1 MTTAAQPAA
10 ETAALRE
17 APVLDIDP
25 YAIDVLRDP
34 YVFHEALR
42 EAGPIV
48 FIKPHGVY
56 AVGRH
61 AEAKVVLAD
70 HARFTNAGGIGIQDI
85 RKPGD
90 FRVPSRLLESD
101 PPNHTKIR
109 TVVMRLLSPL
119 VIRKWKE
126 EFQRKADDLV
136 DELLARREFDGVEDC
151 VERFVLEAFPGAV
164 GVRLPR
170 TETLAI
176 GEMRFNQSGPKNELF
191 ERALKNAQP
200 YLAWFEESVS
210 RQGVL
215 PDSIAEMLF
224 KAEDAGEL
232 DEGVASNVVR
242 SFVGGGT
249 DSTIAGIGFTL
260 HQLAKNPA
268 QWERVRSDPAKVKA
282 AFEEGIRHET
292 PFQVTYR
299 TTVSGAT
306 ELSGVRLDGDIK
318 VGVFMG
324 AANRDPRQFAN
335 ADSFDVD
342 RPQLAGNHVALGT
355 GIHACIGQMIAR
367 GESEALLGALCKR
380 VARLE
385 LTAAASY
392 RPINQMRMLDKLP
405 LRLHAA

>member
-1 MTTAAQPAA
+1 MTTVA
-10 ETAALRE
+10 EAALRD

-25 YAIDVLRDP
+25 YSIEVLQDP
-34 YVFHEALR
+34 YAFHEALR
-42 EAGPIV
+42 EAGPIA

-61 AEAKVVLAD
+61 AEARTVLAD

-90 FRVPSRLLESD
+90 FRIPSRLLESD

-109 TVVMRLLSPL
+109 SVVTRLLSPL
-119 VIRKWKE
+119 VIRKWKDA
-126 EFQRKADDLV
+126 FQAKAETLV
-136 DELLARREFDGVEDC
+136 DQLLEQREFDGVEHC

-176 GEMRFNQSGPKNELF
+176 GEMRFNQSGPKNALF
-191 ERALKNAQP
+191 ERAMHNAQP

-232 DEGVASNVVR
+232 DEGDASNVVR

-260 HQLAKNPA
+260 HQLARNPQ

-299 TTVSGAT
+299 TTVSQGG
-306 ELSGVRLDGDIK
+306 ELSGVRLAPDTK
-318 VGVFMG
+318 VGVFLG
-324 AANRDPRQFAN
+324 AANRDPRQFERAET
-335 ADSFDVD
+335 FDVD

-367 GESEALLGALCKR
+367 GESEALLGTLARR

-385 LTAAASY
+385 LTAPARY
-392 RPINQMRMLDKLP
+392 RPINQLRTLDKLP
-405 LRLHAA
+405 MRIHAA

>member
-1 MTTAAQPAA
+1 MTTAVEA
-10 ETAALRE
+10 TLRE

-25 YAIDVLRDP
+25 YSMDVLRDP
-34 YVFHEALR
+34 YSFHEALR
-42 EAGPIV
+42 EAGPV
-48 FIKPHGVY
+48 AYIKPHGVY

-61 AEAKVVLAD
+61 AEAKVVLAEY
-70 HARFTNAGGIGIQDI
+70 ARFTNAGGIGIQDI
-85 RKPGD
+85 RKPGE
-90 FRVPSRLLESD
+90 FRIPSRLLEAD

-109 TVVMRLLSPL
+109 TVVTRILSPL

-126 EFQRKADDLV
+126 GFERKAEGLV
-136 DELLARREFDGVEDC
+136 DQLLERREFDGVEHC
-151 VERFVLEAFPGAV
+151 AEHFVLEAFPASV

-176 GEMRFNQSGPKNELF
+176 GAMRFNQSGPQNALF
-191 ERALKNAQP
+191 EKAMKEAQP

-210 RQGVL
+210 RAGVL
-215 PDSIAEMLF
+215 PDSLAEMLF

-260 HQLAKNPA
+260 HQLARNPD
-268 QWERVRSDPAKVKA
+268 QWQRVRDDPAKVKA

-299 TTVSGAT
+299 TTNGPT
-306 ELSGVRLDGDIK
+306 ELSGTRLDGDTKI
-318 VGVFMG
+318 GVFLG
-324 AANRDPRQFAN
+324 AANRDPRKFEN
-335 ADSFDVD
+335 PDRFDVD
-342 RPQLAGNHVALGT
+342 RPALAGNHLALGT
-355 GIHACIGQMIAR
+355 GVHACIGQMIAR
-367 GESEALLGALCKR
+367 LESEALIGAL
-380 VARLE
+380 ARKATKLE
-385 LTAAASY
+385 LTAPATY

-405 LRLHAA
+405 MRISVV

>member
-1 MTTAAQPAA
+1 MTNAADS
-10 ETAALRE
+10 ALRE

-25 YAIDVLRDP
+25 YSIDVLRDP
-34 YVFHEALR
+34 YPFHEALR
-42 EAGPIV
+42 EAGPIA

-61 AEAKVVLAD
+61 AEAKVVLSEY
-70 HARFTNAGGIGIQDI
+70 ARFTNAAGIGIQDI

-90 FRVPSRLLESD
+90 FRIPSRLLEAD
-101 PPNHTKIR
+101 PPDHTKIR
-109 TVVMRLLSPL
+109 AVVTRILSPL

-126 EFQRKADDLV
+126 GFERKAEGLV
-136 DELLARREFDGVEDC
+136 DQLLEQREFDGVEDC
-151 VERFVLEAFPGAV
+151 AERFVLEAFPASV

-176 GEMRFNQSGPKNELF
+176 GAMRFNQSGPKNALF
-191 ERALKNAQP
+191 EKALQEAQP

-210 RQGVL
+210 RGGVL
-215 PDSIAEMLF
+215 PDSLAEMLF
-224 KAEDAGEL
+224 KAEDAGDL

-260 HQLAKNPA
+260 HQLAKNPD
-268 QWERVRSDPAKVKA
+268 QWQRVRSDPAKVKA

-299 TTVSGAT
+299 TTVAET
-306 ELSGVRLDGDIK
+306 ELSGIRLDGGIK
-318 VGVFMG
+318 VGVFLG
-324 AANRDPRQFAN
+324 AANRDPRKFEN
-335 ADSFDVD
+335 ADRYDVD
-342 RPQLAGNHVALGT
+342 RPALAGNHVALGT

-367 GESEALLGALCKR
+367 LEAEALIGAL
-380 VARLE
+380 ARKAAKLE
-385 LTAAASY
+385 LTAPATY

-405 LRLHAA
+405 VRIHAA

>member
-1 MTTAAQPAA
+1 
-10 ETAALRE
+10 
-17 APVLDIDP
+17 
-25 YAIDVLRDP
+25 
-34 YVFHEALR
+34 
-42 EAGPIV
+42 
-48 FIKPHGVY
+48 
-56 AVGRH
+56 
-61 AEAKVVLAD
+61 
-70 HARFTNAGGIGIQDI
+70 
-85 RKPGD
+85 
-90 FRVPSRLLESD
+90 
-101 PPNHTKIR
+101 
-109 TVVMRLLSPL
+109 
-119 VIRKWKE
+119 
-126 EFQRKADDLV
+126 
-136 DELLARREFDGVEDC
+136 
-151 VERFVLEAFPGAV
+151 
-164 GVRLPR
+164 
-170 TETLAI
+170 
-176 GEMRFNQSGPKNELF
+176 LF

-299 TTVSGAT
+299 TTVSGAS
-306 ELSGVRLDGDIK
+306 ELSGVRLDGDVK

-380 VARLE
+380 VTRLE
-385 LTAAASY
+385 LTAPASY
-392 RPINQMRMLDKLP
+392 RPRSSPACLRNRITGCGHRMASRHRLERRSADTAPCLCLDRARIRPAARCSRAPLCSPHCRSRDSRRSVASARCLP
-405 LRLHAA
+405 TRSRWGSPPATPTYREPTIPTE

>member
-1 MTTAAQPAA
+1 MHQVH
-10 ETAALRE
+10 ETASPRE

-25 YAIDVLRDP
+25 YSIEVLRDP
-34 YVFHEALR
+34 YSFHQALR
-42 EAGPIV
+42 EAGPV
-48 FIKPHGVY
+48 AYIKPHGVY

-61 AEAKVVLAD
+61 AEAKVLLAD
-70 HARFTNAGGIGIQDI
+70 HARFTNAAGIGIQDI

-90 FRVPSRLLESD
+90 FRIPSRLLESD
-101 PPNHTKIR
+101 PPDHTKIR
-109 TVVMRLLSPL
+109 AVVTRLLSPL

-126 EFQRKADDLV
+126 GFQAKAEALV
-136 DELLARREFDGVEDC
+136 NELLERGEFDGVEHC
-151 VERFVLEAFPGAV
+151 VERFVLEAFPAAV

-176 GEMRFNQSGPKNELF
+176 GEMRFNQSGPPNELF
-191 ERALKNAQP
+191 HRAMKNAQP

-215 PDSIAEMLF
+215 PGSIAEMLF

-260 HQLAKNPA
+260 HQLARAPE
-268 QWERVRSDPAKVKA
+268 QWERVRSDPAKIKA
-282 AFEEGIRHET
+282 AFEEGIRHES

-299 TTVSGAT
+299 TTRGET
-306 ELSGVRLDGDIK
+306 DLSGVRLDADMK
-318 VGVFMG
+318 VGVFLG
-324 AANRDPRQFAN
+324 AANRDPRQFTN
-335 ADSFDVD
+335 PDVFDVD

-355 GIHACIGQMIAR
+355 GVHACIGQMIAR
-367 GESEALLGALCKR
+367 AESEALLGTLVRR

-385 LTAAASY
+385 LTAPPTY

-405 LRLHAA
+405 MRVHPA

>member
-1 MTTAAQPAA
+1 MTTAA
-10 ETAALRE
+10 TASALSE
-17 APVLDIDP
+17 APVLDLDP
-25 YAIDVLRDP
+25 YAIEVLRDP
-34 YVFHEALR
+34 YAFHEALR
-42 EAGPIV
+42 EAGPVV
-48 FIKPHGVY
+48 FIKPHRVY

-61 AEAKVVLAD
+61 AESKVVLAD
-70 HARFTNAGGIGIQDI
+70 HTRFTNAAGIGIQDI

-90 FRVPSRLLESD
+90 FRIPSRLLETD

-109 TVVMRLLSPL
+109 SVVTRLLSPL

-126 EFQRKADDLV
+126 EFQRKADKLV
-136 DELLARREFDGVEDC
+136 DELLERGEFDGVEDC
-151 VERFVLEAFPGAV
+151 VERFVLEAFPDAV

-191 ERALKNAQP
+191 ERALKRAQP

-215 PDSIAEMLF
+215 PNSIAEMLF
-224 KAEDAGEL
+224 KTEDDGEL
-232 DEGVASNVVR
+232 FEGVASNLVR

-260 HQLAKNPA
+260 HQLARNPA
-268 QWERVRSDPAKVKA
+268 QWQRVRDDPSKVKA

-299 TTVSGAT
+299 TTVSGGV
-306 ELSGVRLDGDIK
+306 ELSGVRLDGDVKI
-318 VGVFMG
+318 GVFMG
-324 AANRDPRQFAN
+324 AANRDRRQFAA
-335 ADSFDVD
+335 ADSFDID
-342 RPQLAGNHVALGT
+342 RPQLAASHVALGT

-367 GESEALLGALCKR
+367 GESEALLGTLAR
-380 VARLE
+380 RAARLE
-385 LTAAASY
+385 ITAPASY
-392 RPINQMRMLDKLP
+392 RPINQMRALDKLP
-405 LRLHAA
+405 MRVHAA

>member
-1 MTTAAQPAA
+1 MTHLA
-10 ETAALRE
+10 EAALRE

-25 YAIDVLRDP
+25 YNIEVLRDP
-34 YVFHEALR
+34 YAFHQALR
-42 EAGPIV
+42 EAGPIAY
-48 FIKPHGVY
+48 IKPHGVY

-61 AEAKVVLAD
+61 AEAKVVLGD
-70 HARFTNAGGIGIQDI
+70 HARFTNCGGIGIQDI

-90 FRVPSRLLESD
+90 FRIPSRLLESD
-101 PPNHTKIR
+101 PPDHTKIR
-109 TVVMRLLSPL
+109 SVVTRLLSPL

-126 EFQRKADDLV
+126 AFQSKAETLV
-136 DELLARREFDGVEDC
+136 DQLLEQREFDGVENC
-151 VERFVLEAFPGAV
+151 VERFVLDAFPGAV

-176 GEMRFNQSGPKNELF
+176 GEMRFNQSGPRNELF
-191 ERALKNAQP
+191 ERALKNAEP

-260 HQLAKNPA
+260 HQLARSSE
-268 QWERVRSDPAKVKA
+268 QWQRVRTDPAKVKA

-299 TTVSGAT
+299 TTRGET
-306 ELSGVRLDGDIK
+306 ELSGVRLDADTK
-318 VGVFMG
+318 VGVFLG
-324 AANRDPRQFAN
+324 AANRDPRQFPD
-335 ADSFDVD
+335 ADRFDVD
-342 RPQLAGNHVALGT
+342 RAQLAGNHVALGT

-367 GESEALLGALCKR
+367 AESEALLGTFARR

-385 LTAAASY
+385 LTAPATY

-405 LRLHAA
+405 MRIHPV

>member
-1 MTTAAQPAA
+1 MTTVA
-10 ETAALRE
+10 EATLRE

-25 YAIDVLRDP
+25 YSTEVLRDP
-34 YVFHEALR
+34 YAFHEALR
-42 EAGPIV
+42 EAGPIA

-61 AEAKVVLAD
+61 AEAKVVLTE

-90 FRVPSRLLESD
+90 FRIPSRLLESD

-109 TVVMRLLSPL
+109 TVVTRLLSPL
-119 VIRKWKE
+119 VIRKWKDA
-126 EFQRKADDLV
+126 FQAKAEALV
-136 DELLARREFDGVEDC
+136 DQLLEQREFDGVEHC

-191 ERALKNAQP
+191 ERAMKNAQP

-210 RQGVL
+210 REGVL

-224 KAEDAGEL
+224 KAEDAGDL

-260 HQLAKNPA
+260 HQLARNPQ
-268 QWERVRSDPAKVKA
+268 QWARVRSDPAKVKA

-299 TTVSGAT
+299 TTVSAGG
-306 ELSGVRLDGDIK
+306 ELSGVRLEPDTK
-318 VGVFMG
+318 VGVFLG
-324 AANRDPRQFAN
+324 AANRDPRQFPN
-335 ADSFDVD
+335 ADTFDVD
-342 RPQLAGNHVALGT
+342 RPQLAGNHVALGS

-367 GESEALLGALCKR
+367 GESEALLGTLARR

-385 LTAAASY
+385 LTAPATY
-392 RPINQMRMLDKLP
+392 RPINQLRTLDKLP
-405 LRLHAA
+405 LRIHAA

>member
-1 MTTAAQPAA
+1 MHQVH
-10 ETAALRE
+10 ETASPRE

-25 YAIDVLRDP
+25 YSIEVLRDP
-34 YVFHEALR
+34 YSFHQALR
-42 EAGPIV
+42 EAGPV
-48 FIKPHGVY
+48 AYIKPHGVY

-61 AEAKVVLAD
+61 AEAKVLLSD
-70 HARFTNAGGIGIQDI
+70 HARFTNAAGIGIQDI

-90 FRVPSRLLESD
+90 FRIPSRLLESD
-101 PPNHTKIR
+101 PPDHTKIR
-109 TVVMRLLSPL
+109 SVVTRLLSPL

-126 EFQRKADDLV
+126 GFQAKAEALV
-136 DELLARREFDGVEDC
+136 NELLERGEFDGVEHC
-151 VERFVLEAFPGAV
+151 VERFVLEAFPAAV

-176 GEMRFNQSGPKNELF
+176 GEMRFNQSGPPNELY
-191 ERALKNAQP
+191 ERAMKNAQP

-215 PDSIAEMLF
+215 PGSIAEMLF

-260 HQLAKNPA
+260 HQLARAPE

-282 AFEEGIRHET
+282 AFEEGIRHES

-299 TTVSGAT
+299 TTRGET
-306 ELSGVRLDGDIK
+306 ELSGVRLDADMK
-318 VGVFMG
+318 VGVFLG
-324 AANRDPRQFAN
+324 AANRDPRQFTN
-335 ADSFDVD
+335 PDVFDVD

-355 GIHACIGQMIAR
+355 GVHACIGQMIAR
-367 GESEALLGALCKR
+367 AESEALLGTLVRR

-385 LTAAASY
+385 LTAPPTY

-405 LRLHAA
+405 MRIHPA

>member
-1 MTTAAQPAA
+1 MTTAAD
-10 ETAALRE
+10 TASLSE

-34 YVFHEALR
+34 YAFHEALR

-61 AEAKVVLAD
+61 AECKVVLAD
-70 HARFTNAGGIGIQDI
+70 HTRFTNAGGIGIQDI

-90 FRVPSRLLESD
+90 FRIPSRLLESD

-126 EFQRKADDLV
+126 EFQRKADTLV
-136 DELLARREFDGVEDC
+136 DELLERGNFDGVENC

-191 ERALKNAQP
+191 ERALANAQP

-210 RQGVL
+210 RRGVL

-224 KAEDAGEL
+224 KAEDDGQL

-260 HQLAKNPA
+260 HQLAKNPQ
-268 QWERVRSDPAKVKA
+268 QWQRVRDDPSKVKA

-292 PFQVTYR
+292 PFQMTYR
-299 TTVSGAT
+299 TTVSGSP
-306 ELSGVRLDGDIK
+306 ELSGIRLAGDIK
-318 VGVFMG
+318 VGVFLG
-324 AANRDPRQFAN
+324 AANRDPRQFV
-335 ADSFDVD
+335 DPDRFDID
-342 RPQLAGNHVALGT
+342 RPQLAGNQVALGT

-367 GESEALLGALCKR
+367 GESEALLGTLARR
-380 VARLE
+380 VARVE
-385 LTAAASY
+385 LMAPATY

>member
-34 YVFHEALR
+34 YAFHEALR

-126 EFQRKADDLV
+126 EFQRKADALV

-210 RQGVL
+210 RQGVM
-215 PDSIAEMLF
+215 PDSIAELLF
-224 KAEDAGEL
+224 RAEDAGEL
-232 DEGVASNVVR
+232 DEGIASNVVR

-268 QWERVRSDPAKVKA
+268 QWRRVRSEPAKVKA

-299 TTVSGAT
+299 TTRGAT
-306 ELSGVRLDGDIK
+306 ELSGVRLGADTKI
-318 VGVFMG
+318 GVFMG
-324 AANRDPRQFAN
+324 AANRDPRQFAD
-335 ADSFDVD
+335 ADCFDVN
-342 RPQLAGNHVALGT
+342 RPALAGNHVALGS
-355 GIHACIGQMIAR
+355 GIHACIGQMLAR
-367 GESEALLGALCKR
+367 QESEALIGALARR
-380 VARLE
+380 VVNME
-385 LTAAASY
+385 LTAPATY
-392 RPINQMRMLDKLP
+392 RPINQMRTLDKLP
-405 LRLHAA
+405 MRIVPA

>member
-1 MTTAAQPAA
+1 MMVT
-10 ETAALRE
+10 
-17 APVLDIDP
+17 
-25 YAIDVLRDP
+25 
-34 YVFHEALR
+34 
-42 EAGPIV
+42 
-48 FIKPHGVY
+48 
-56 AVGRH
+56 
-61 AEAKVVLAD
+61 
-70 HARFTNAGGIGIQDI
+70 
-85 RKPGD
+85 
-90 FRVPSRLLESD
+90 
-101 PPNHTKIR
+101 
-109 TVVMRLLSPL
+109 
-119 VIRKWKE
+119 
-126 EFQRKADDLV
+126 
-136 DELLARREFDGVEDC
+136 
-151 VERFVLEAFPGAV
+151 
-164 GVRLPR
+164 
-170 TETLAI
+170 
-176 GEMRFNQSGPKNELF
+176 LF

-299 TTVSGAT
+299 TTVSGAS
-306 ELSGVRLDGDIK
+306 ELSGVRLDGDVK

-355 GIHACIGQMIAR
+355 GIHACIGQMI
-367 GESEALLGALCKR
+367 S
-380 VARLE
+380 RLE
-385 LTAAASY
+385 NEVLLTELARRKIDFEVTGPTEY
-392 RPINQMRMLDKLP
+392 KIHNTLRGLTRLPMRFTQG
-405 LRLHAA
+405 

>member
-1 MTTAAQPAA
+1 MTTVA
-10 ETAALRE
+10 EAALRE

-25 YAIDVLRDP
+25 YSLEVLRDP
-34 YVFHEALR
+34 YAFHDALR
-42 EAGPIV
+42 EAGPIAY
-48 FIKPHGVY
+48 IKPHGVY

-61 AEAKVVLAD
+61 AEAKTVLAD

-90 FRVPSRLLESD
+90 FRIPSRLLESD

-109 TVVMRLLSPL
+109 SVVTRLLSPL
-119 VIRKWKE
+119 VIRKWKDA
-126 EFQRKADDLV
+126 FQAKAETLV
-136 DELLARREFDGVEDC
+136 DQLLERREFDGVEHC

-191 ERALKNAQP
+191 ERAMKNAQP

-224 KAEDAGEL
+224 KSEDAGDL

-260 HQLAKNPA
+260 HQLARNPQ

-299 TTVSGAT
+299 TTVSRGG
-306 ELSGVRLDGDIK
+306 ELSGVRLDPDTK
-318 VGVFMG
+318 VGVFLG
-324 AANRDPRQFAN
+324 AANRDPRQFER
-335 ADSFDVD
+335 ADEFDVD
-342 RPQLAGNHVALGT
+342 RPQLAGNHVALGS

-367 GESEALLGALCKR
+367 GESEALLGTLARR

-385 LTAAASY
+385 LTAPATY
-392 RPINQMRMLDKLP
+392 RPINQLRTLDKLP
-405 LRLHAA
+405 LRVYAA

>member
-1 MTTAAQPAA
+1 MTTVA
-10 ETAALRE
+10 EAALRD

-25 YAIDVLRDP
+25 YSMEVLRDP
-34 YVFHEALR
+34 YAFHEALR
-42 EAGPIV
+42 EAGPIAY
-48 FIKPHGVY
+48 IKPHGVY

-61 AEAKVVLAD
+61 AEAKTVLAD
-70 HARFTNAGGIGIQDI
+70 YARFTNAGGIGIQDI

-90 FRVPSRLLESD
+90 FRIPSRLLESD

-109 TVVMRLLSPL
+109 SVVTRLLSPL
-119 VIRKWKE
+119 VIRKWKDA
-126 EFQRKADDLV
+126 FQAKAETLV
-136 DELLARREFDGVEDC
+136 DQLLEQREFDGVEHC

-176 GEMRFNQSGPKNELF
+176 GEMRFNQSGPRNALF
-191 ERALKNAQP
+191 EQAMKNAQP

-260 HQLAKNPA
+260 HQLARNPQ

-299 TTVSGAT
+299 TTVSQGG
-306 ELSGVRLDGDIK
+306 ELSGVRLDPDTK
-318 VGVFMG
+318 VGVFLG
-324 AANRDPRQFAN
+324 AANRDPRQFER
-335 ADSFDVD
+335 ADTFDVD

-355 GIHACIGQMIAR
+355 GIHACIGLMIAR
-367 GESEALLGALCKR
+367 GESVALLGTLARR

-385 LTAAASY
+385 LTAPATY
-392 RPINQMRMLDKLP
+392 RPINQLRTLDKLP
-405 LRLHAA
+405 MRIHAA

>member
-1 MTTAAQPAA
+1 MTTTAEAPALS
-10 ETAALRE
+10 EV
-17 APVLDIDP
+17 PVLDIDP

-34 YVFHEALR
+34 YAFHQALR
-42 EAGPIV
+42 EAGPIA

-61 AEAKVVLAD
+61 GEAKEVLSD
-70 HARFTNAGGIGIQDI
+70 YARFTNAGGIGIQDI

-90 FRVPSRLLESD
+90 FRIPSRLLESD
-101 PPNHTKIR
+101 PPNHTRIR
-109 TVVMRLLSPL
+109 SVVTRLLSPL
-119 VIRKWKE
+119 VIRKWKDA
-126 EFQRKADDLV
+126 FQAKADSLV
-136 DELLARREFDGVEDC
+136 DQLLEQREFDGVEDC
-151 VERFVLEAFPGAV
+151 VERYVLEAFPGAV

-191 ERALKNAQP
+191 ERALVKAQP

-210 RQGVL
+210 REGVL
-215 PDSIAEMLF
+215 PDSIASMLF
-224 KAEDAGEL
+224 EAEDAGQL

-260 HQLAKNPA
+260 HQLARNPQ
-268 QWERVRSDPAKVKA
+268 QWERVRSEPAKVKA

-299 TTVSGAT
+299 TTRGET
-306 ELSGVRLDGDIK
+306 QLSGMRLEPDTK
-318 VGVFMG
+318 VGVFLG
-324 AANRDPRQFAN
+324 AANRDPRQFPN
-335 ADSFDVD
+335 ADTFDVD

-367 GESEALLGALCKR
+367 AESEALLGALARR

-385 LTAAASY
+385 LTSPATY

-405 LRLHAA
+405 LRIHAA

>member
-1 MTTAAQPAA
+1 MTTVA
-10 ETAALRE
+10 EAALRD

-25 YAIDVLRDP
+25 YSIEVLQDP
-34 YVFHEALR
+34 YAFHEALR
-42 EAGPIV
+42 EAGPIA

-61 AEAKVVLAD
+61 AEARTVLAD

-90 FRVPSRLLESD
+90 FRIPSRLLESD

-109 TVVMRLLSPL
+109 SVVTRLLSPL
-119 VIRKWKE
+119 VIRKWKDA
-126 EFQRKADDLV
+126 FQAKAETLV
-136 DELLARREFDGVEDC
+136 DQLLEQREFDGVEHC

-176 GEMRFNQSGPKNELF
+176 GEMRFNQSGPKNALF
-191 ERALKNAQP
+191 ERAMHNAQP

-232 DEGVASNVVR
+232 DEGDASNVVR

-260 HQLAKNPA
+260 HQLARNPQ

-299 TTVSGAT
+299 TTVSQGG
-306 ELSGVRLDGDIK
+306 ELSGVRLAPDTK
-318 VGVFMG
+318 VGVFLG
-324 AANRDPRQFAN
+324 AANRDPRQFERAET
-335 ADSFDVD
+335 FDVD

-367 GESEALLGALCKR
+367 GESEALLGTLARR

-385 LTAAASY
+385 LTAPATY
-392 RPINQMRMLDKLP
+392 RPINQLRTLDKLP
-405 LRLHAA
+405 MRIHAA